1 LRNQW
6 GVYNARL
13 KRKHRRNYILPHV
26 TMYIETRESKKLKK
40 MEGKIH
46 AKI

>member
-1 LRNQW
+1 MQN
-6 GVYNARL
+6 NAKP
-13 KRKHRRNYILPHV
+13 KRKHSRNYILPHV
-26 TMYIETRESKKLKK
+26 TFYIETKVSKKLKK